1 MTIYDC
7 RVPKSFIV
15 VQIRVLI
22 FEINAQ
28 KIILTFSYVAIK
40 PFENNLLEID
50 KYFGLGNLA
59 SFSLILVLKRT
70 PSTN

>member
-1 MTIYDC
+1 MTKYDC

-28 KIILTFSYVAIK
+28 KNILTFSYVAIQ
-40 PFENNLLEID
+40 PFENNLLEIALSCWTCQPA
-50 KYFGLGNLA
+50 FFQFNTGA
-59 SFSLILVLKRT
+59 
-70 PSTN
+70 